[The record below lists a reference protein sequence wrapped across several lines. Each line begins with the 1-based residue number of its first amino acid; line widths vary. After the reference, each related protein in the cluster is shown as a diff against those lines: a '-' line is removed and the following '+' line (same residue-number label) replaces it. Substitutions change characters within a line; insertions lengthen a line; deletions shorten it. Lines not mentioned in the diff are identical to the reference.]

1 MKKRFGLLA
10 AIFLLSS
17 VASISLAAEPTLPDA
32 KITFNR
38 HIAPLVFE
46 RCAGCH
52 HPGEVAPFSLL
63 TYRDVQKRARQ
74 IVQVTRDRY
83 MPPWKSVEG
92 HGRFVDERRL
102 TADEIELL
110 ARWVNQGAV
119 EGDARDLPPTPKF
132 PEGWKLGEPDIVVTM
147 PAAYEIPAEGPDI
160 YRNFVL
166 PLDVPPGKYIKALE
180 YRPGNRRIVHHA
192 VFSFDV
198 TANSR
203 KQDAADPAP
212 GYKGSLNIPGR
223 MFPGSM
229 AAWVPGRDAKP
240 LPDGLSMPWPA
251 AADFILQLHL
261 HPSGKIESEQSS
273 IGFYL
278 TEEPPQRSMVD
289 IVMIDRG
296 IDIPPGEPAFHTR
309 DEFTVPVEM
318 NVFSVFP
325 HMHLIGRDF
334 KLTAHPPA
342 GEPFPLIWIDDWDFN
357 WQSFYQY
364 SEPVKLP
371 AGTKVVLEGIH
382 DNSADNP
389 RNPNQPPKR
398 VVGGEQT
405 TDEMSAALIQ
415 LVPANEAE
423 LPRMIET
430 NKRRIIGGITAKVSG
445 AKLPEREA
453 AAAGGE
459 KRK

>member
-1 MKKRFGLLA
+1 MKKHPILVA
-10 AIFLLSS
+10 AAWFL
-17 VASISLAAEPTLPDA
+17 VAASGAIAAAEPTLPDA

-63 TYRDVQKRARQ
+63 TYRDVQKRAQQ

-92 HGRFVDERRL
+92 HGRFLDERRL
-102 TADEIELL
+102 ARDEIELL
-110 ARWVNQGAV
+110 ARWVEQGAV
-119 EGDARDLPPTPKF
+119 EGEASDLPPTPKF
-132 PEGWKLGEPDIVVTM
+132 ADGWKLGEPDIVVTM
-147 PAAYEIPAEGPDI
+147 PAAYEIPAEGADV

-166 PLDVPPGKYIKALE
+166 PLSVPPGKYIKALE
-180 YRPGNRRIVHHA
+180 YLPGNRRIVHHA

-198 TANSR
+198 TPGAR
-203 KQDAADPAP
+203 KADEADPAA
-212 GYKGSLNIPGR
+212 GYPGSLNIPGR

-229 AAWVPGRDAKP
+229 AAWAPGRDATP
-240 LPDGLSMPWPA
+240 LPGGVSMPWPA
-251 AADFILQLHL
+251 TADLVLQLHL
-261 HPSGKIESEQSS
+261 HPSGKVESEQSS

-278 TEEPPQRSMVD
+278 TDEPPARSMVD
-289 IVMIDRG
+289 VVMIDRG
-296 IDIPPGEPAFHTR
+296 IDIPPGEREFRTR

-318 NVFSVFP
+318 NAFSVFP

-342 GEPFPLIWIDDWDFN
+342 GEPFRLIWIDDWDFN

-364 SEPVKLP
+364 AEPVKLP

-389 RNPNQPPKR
+389 RNPNQPPQR

-405 TDEMSAALIQ
+405 TNEMSAALIQ
-415 LVPANEAE
+415 LVPANESE
-423 LPRMIET
+423 LPQMIAA
-430 NKRRIIGGITAKVSG
+430 NKRKIIGGITAAASG

-453 AAAGGE
+453 AAP